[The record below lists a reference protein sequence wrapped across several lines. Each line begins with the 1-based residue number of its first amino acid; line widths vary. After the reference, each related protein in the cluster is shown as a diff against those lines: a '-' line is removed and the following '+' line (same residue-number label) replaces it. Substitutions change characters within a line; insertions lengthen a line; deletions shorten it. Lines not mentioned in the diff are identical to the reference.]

1 MTEQSWLKRLGQLD
15 TCAVSDAME
24 KVGLKG
30 AVLGIRPM
38 WSCPRIVGRAV
49 TIKIKP
55 VGLVRPTQHLCTPAI
70 EAAQAGDILVI
81 DNAGRT
87 DVATWGGILTYA
99 AKVKGIAGVVID
111 GACRDLDESKELE
124 FPVYARSAVPV
135 TARGRIMQES
145 FNEEIQV
152 AGVSVL
158 AGDLVIADASGV
170 VLVPLKR
177 AEAVITAAEAIALRE
192 RRMAE
197 EIGKG
202 RSVVEVM
209 ESMQYETM
217 NVSGE
222 EAEHGKNH

>member
-1 MTEQSWLKRLGQLD
+1 MSEQTWIERLSKLD

-24 KVGLKG
+24 KVGVKG

-87 DVATWGGILTYA
+87 DVATWGGILTFA
-99 AKVKGIAGVVID
+99 SKAKGINGVVID
-111 GACRDLDESKELE
+111 GACRDLDESRDLE
-124 FPVYARSAVPV
+124 FPVYARTAVPV

-145 FNEEIQV
+145 YNEEIQCG
-152 AGVSVL
+152 GVSVR

-170 VLVPLKR
+170 VLVPVEK
-177 AEAVITAAEAIALRE
+177 AEEVISAAEAIAHRE
-192 RRMAE
+192 KRMAE

-209 ESMQYETM
+209 ESMQYEAM
-217 NVSGE
+217 NLARE
-222 EAEHGKNH
+222 EGNHG